1 MASGYFGKYTGIV
14 KDNGD
19 DEKRGHLQLSVP
31 ALFPP
36 AELVLARAALPF
48 GYYFVPENEAK
59 VWVEFEGGESTLPLW
74 TGLQYVPGEW
84 PAAAQADPP
93 QKRVIETP
101 AGHRIVFNDTAG
113 SEAIEITE
121 GKTGHVLTLDANGIT
136 LTQGQK
142 KTNLTFGS
150 GGVTLESDDDI
161 TLRAKGALTLEAG
174 GAISITGKADVT
186 VDATGQ
192 LTEKGNPIHLNP

>member
-14 KDNGD
+14 KDNRD

-36 AELVLARAALPF
+36 ADLVLARAALPF

-84 PAAAQADPP
+84 SANAQLDPP

-101 AGHRIVFNDTAG
+101 AGHRIVFTDKAG
-113 SEAIEITE
+113 DEAIEITE
-121 GKTGHVLTLDANGIT
+121 GKTGHVITLDKNGIT
-136 LTQGQK
+136 IKQGQK
-142 KTNLTFGS
+142 NTNVTFAS
-150 GGVTLESDDDI
+150 GGVTIDCDDDL
-161 TLRAKGALTLEAG
+161 TLKAKGALTLEAG
-174 GAISITGKADVT
+174 GALSITGKADVT
-186 VDATGQ
+186 IDAKSK
-192 LTEKGNPIHLNP
+192 LTAKGNPIHLNP

>member
-14 KDNGD
+14 KANDD

-36 AELVLARAALPF
+36 DSWVLARAALPF

-84 PAAAQADPP
+84 STHAQEKPP

-101 AGHRIVFNDTAG
+101 AGHRIVFFDKAG
-113 SEAIEITE
+113 DEAIEITE
-121 GKTGHVLTLDANGIT
+121 GKSGHVLKMDKNGIT

-142 KTNLTFGS
+142 STNLTFAS

-161 TLRAKGALTLEAG
+161 TLKAKGAITIEAG
-174 GAISITGKADVT
+174 KALTITGKDTVT
-186 VDATGQ
+186 VETTKQ
-192 LTEKGNPIHLNP
+192 LTAKGNPIHLNP